1 MDIKQLYTA
10 EIHEQGA
17 EMQIRAPNGK
27 YIDAYIKLIGVDS
40 KTYRNV
46 IKEAQTALALARIDK
61 SKVVEAE
68 LTEYNLY
75 AKTVLGWRG
84 LQNGDEDFDFTPER
98 CVELFKEAPYI
109 LDQVK
114 RFQEN
119 RANFTKG

>member
-1 MDIKQLYTA
+1 MDIKELYTA
-10 EIHEQGA
+10 EAHEQGA
-17 EMQIRAPNGK
+17 EMQIRAPSGK
-27 YIDAYIKLIGVDS
+27 LIDAYIKLIGPDS

-61 SKVVEAE
+61 SKIGETE

-84 LQNGDEDFDFTPER
+84 LQDGKKEFEFSTER